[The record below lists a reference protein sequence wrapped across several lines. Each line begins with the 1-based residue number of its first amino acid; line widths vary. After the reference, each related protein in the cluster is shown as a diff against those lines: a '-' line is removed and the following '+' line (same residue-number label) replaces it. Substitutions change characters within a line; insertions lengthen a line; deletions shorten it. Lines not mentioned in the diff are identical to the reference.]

1 MVTHTLCLS
10 IISIHNYSTAPDLAI
25 IPQLGNFFMPSLL
38 SWRLCIKYRAT
49 ESFVE
54 EKLALASNFKHHY
67 KMLFMADDKN
77 LRDGRDRSRVSGS
90 EEYELQHIAEQ
101 LNVSRE
107 EVRRAIEQV
116 GNSREKI
123 EEHLRKN
130 RKQ

>member
-1 MVTHTLCLS
+1 M
-10 IISIHNYSTAPDLAI
+10 
-25 IPQLGNFFMPSLL
+25 M
-38 SWRLCIKYRAT
+38 
-49 ESFVE
+49 
-54 EKLALASNFKHHY
+54 
-67 KMLFMADDKN
+67 FMADDKN

-90 EEYELQHIAEQ
+90 EDYELQHIAEQ

-130 RKQ
+130 RKK